1 MRVRIAKELPAQ
13 LEGFNLTRY
22 ERDRAYD
29 IAGSLGDLLVAYG
42 YAVPDDL
49 APDRSD
55 VLRALAGAAVAGSV
69 STDEVRQQVKPD
81 VAVGPVRPARRRAR
95 RIGRHR

>member
-22 ERDRAYD
+22 ELQRSYD

-42 YAVPDDL
+42 YAVPDDSP
-49 APDRSD
+49 PDRSG
-55 VLRALAGAAVAGSV
+55 VLRAFAGAAVADRV
-69 STDEVRQQVKPD
+69 STDEVRRRATAD
-81 VAVGPVRPARRRAR
+81 VGVGPVRPSRRRAPR
-95 RIGRHR
+95 TARHR